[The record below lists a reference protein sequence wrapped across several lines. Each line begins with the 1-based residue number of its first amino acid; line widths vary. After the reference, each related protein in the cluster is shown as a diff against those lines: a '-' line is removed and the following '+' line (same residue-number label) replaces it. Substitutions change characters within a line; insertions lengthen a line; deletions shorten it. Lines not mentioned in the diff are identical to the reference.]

1 MSPTV
6 PPISTMTTSA
16 PEVAPTLRMQRFIS
30 SYNKNLFVSKSRKSR
45 IVYNKDGSV
54 HNNPSGLTRNGGVD
68 SGINY
73 ILRNYMPLFQVGIRA
88 LPGTKVYF
96 NNNSNPVI
104 IGFNGVFELDLS
116 NSSGGVI
123 TSLSI
128 DQNSLKEIE
137 ENDSAYLIIDMVYA
151 DQGDSDI

>member
-1 MSPTV
+1 MNYSF
-6 PPISTMTTSA
+6 
-16 PEVAPTLRMQRFIS
+16 MQ
-30 SYNKNLFVSKSRKSR
+30 V
-45 IVYNKDGSV
+45 VYNKDGSV
-54 HNNPSGLTRNGGVD
+54 HNNPSGLTRNGGVN